1 MQEGVKRRGKDR
13 WQMPLKRWR
22 LLAVTAAVLI
32 LSGLAAG
39 CGTAGIRKK
48 QKPFDVQ
55 YLTYFDTVTSITI
68 YADDEEQF
76 DEWEQLVHSELERY
90 HQLYDIY
97 HSYEGVNNIKLINDH
112 AGMSPV
118 EVPEDILDLLEFSLK
133 EYDLT
138 GGGVHVGMGSV
149 LSIWHDYREM
159 ALGESKFP
167 MVPSMTELES
177 AAKHMDIH
185 DIHLDRQAG
194 TVYLEDPEMRL
205 DVGAVAKGYTAQRL
219 ADTLREA
226 GVTNALLSLGGNV
239 VTIGSR
245 GDGKPWRVGIQNP
258 DPGAENPYVQV
269 VDLTDMCLV
278 TSGTYQRFYE
288 VDGTRYHHIIN
299 PELLM
304 PWNEYQ
310 SVTILSPD
318 SGEADAL
325 STAVFNM
332 KPEEGLALIESL
344 DKTEA
349 LWILPDGSRMESSGF
364 QAYTEEGR

>member
-1 MQEGVKRRGKDR
+1 
-13 WQMPLKRWR
+13 
-22 LLAVTAAVLI
+22 
-32 LSGLAAG
+32 
-39 CGTAGIRKK
+39 
-48 QKPFDVQ
+48 
-55 YLTYFDTVTSITI
+55 
-68 YADDEEQF
+68 
-76 DEWEQLVHSELERY
+76 
-90 HQLYDIY
+90 
-97 HSYEGVNNIKLINDH
+97 
-112 AGMSPV
+112 
-118 EVPEDILDLLEFSLK
+118 
-133 EYDLT
+133 
-138 GGGVHVGMGSV
+138 
-149 LSIWHDYREM
+149 
-159 ALGESKFP
+159 

-185 DIHLDRQAG
+185 GIHLDRQAG